1 MNAQA
6 QQHDLSY
13 MVQVTRTAVKA
24 LKKLDKPLAL
34 ALASAMAALGQRPK
48 QAGERLSQ
56 PLIPLYSH
64 HVTYKGKE
72 FRLAYEVDD
81 LAQTVIILL
90 VGSHENFYRKLK
102 QVFYS

>member
-6 QQHDLSY
+6 HHYDFNY
-13 MVQVTRTAVKA
+13 VVQVTRTASKA
-24 LKKLDKPLAL
+24 LKKFDRPLAI
-34 ALASAMAALGQRPK
+34 ALANAMATLSQRPK
-48 QAGERLSQ
+48 QVGERLSQ
-56 PLIPLYSH
+56 PLIPLYSY

-81 LAQTVIILL
+81 LAQTVVILL
-90 VGSHENFYRKLK
+90 VGSHENFYRRLK